1 MKAIVWRSKIKSIVA
16 LMKWSSVVA
25 LLLFAL
31 PAWAMLSD
39 IQELRKLYYLS
50 YKEKSAAE
58 KLYTMTRIYSISEP
72 KMLGYKAVASMMMC
86 NYITNPYTR
95 VKYFYAGKGDLEK
108 AIKVSPAD
116 VELRYL
122 RYAVQENVPGVL
134 NYSSSMNED
143 RRILVTYLNDAAN
156 REEDPD
162 LHARIMKYMLNSKTV
177 PAATKKHISGK

>member
-1 MKAIVWRSKIKSIVA
+1 MKAEEWKNIVITTGA
-16 LMKWSSVVA
+16 MKKWCVVVA
-25 LLLFAL
+25 MLFYVL
-31 PAWAMLSD
+31 PGWASVGDVL
-39 IQELRKLYYLS
+39 ELRKLYYQS
-50 YKEKSAAE
+50 YKDKTAADR
-58 KLYTMTRIYSISEP
+58 LYKETRAYDAKQP

-134 NYSSSMNED
+134 NYSGSMNED
-143 RRILVTYLNDAAN
+143 RRIIVAYLNDAAN
-156 REEDPD
+156 REKDPD

-177 PAATKKHISGK
+177 PAETKKEISTK